1 MASVV
6 SDPNGFHRVVFKGLD
21 GKRRPLRLGKCSEKF
36 AIAVADH
43 VEAILNQAL
52 MPSRPLPRA
61 TAEWLA
67 EMSPVMEKKLVAVGL
82 IHPRDNCKALTLG
95 EFLDAYIQRRSDVK
109 PNTKVFFGHVRT
121 NLIDVFGAER
131 PLDSFT
137 GGDADDFR
145 RALMRQGDKPL
156 EAKATVKKRKPRKLS
171 PVTIARRCSMVRTY
185 FRDAVKRKLIDT
197 NPFEDIGGGP
207 KSNTERQRFI
217 DQPTIEKVI
226 AQCPNAEWRLLVA
239 LSRFGGLRIPS
250 EACLLRWRDVDW
262 SENRLLIHSPKTE
275 HHSGK
280 GTRAVPIFAEL
291 RPYLDEVFDTATKG
305 FEQLADPDGLVLAS
319 LHRDAVVKGNWKAV
333 NLRTRFEKI
342 IKRAGLATWPRL
354 WHNLRSSRQTEL
366 TETFP
371 AHVVSAWLGN
381 SERIAAQHYLQVL
394 DSHFEK
400 AARNPARTTPE
411 SGVFEPHRVT
421 KKAKPSENRGFAFE
435 RYAQRDSNPRP
446 TD

>member
-1 MASVV
+1 MASVI
-6 SDPNGFHRVVFKGLD
+6 SDPNGYHRVVFKGLD
-21 GKRRPLRLGKCSEKF
+21 GKRHPLRLGKCSEKF
-36 AIAVADH
+36 ADAVGDH
-43 VEAILNQAL
+43 IEAILNQAL

-67 EMSPVMEKKLVAVGL
+67 DMSPKMEQKLVSVGL
-82 IHPRDNCKALTLG
+82 IHPRDNTKGITLG
-95 EFLDAYIQRRSDVK
+95 KFLDAYIQRRSDVK

-131 PLDSFT
+131 PLDSLT
-137 GGDADDFR
+137 AGDADDFR
-145 RALMRQGDKPL
+145 RALLRQGEKP
-156 EAKATVKKRKPRKLS
+156 ADTKSDTKTRKPRKLA
-171 PVTIARRCSMVRTY
+171 PVTITRRCSMVRTY
-185 FRDAVKRKLIDT
+185 FRDAVKRKLIDV

-207 KSNTERQRFI
+207 KSNSERQRFI

-226 AQCPNAEWRLLVA
+226 AACPNSEWRLLVA

-262 SENRLLIHSPKTE
+262 SESRLLIHSPKTE

-291 RPYLDEVFDTATKG
+291 RPYLDEVFDAATKG
-305 FEQLADPDGLVLAS
+305 FEQLADPDGFVLAS
-319 LHRDAVVKGNWKAV
+319 LHREAATRGDWKSV

-366 TETFP
+366 TEDFP

-394 DSHFEK
+394 DTHFQK
-400 AARNPARTTPE
+400 AARIPARTTPA
-411 SGVFEPHRVT
+411 SDVFETRRVT
-421 KKAKPSENRGFAFE
+421 ENAKPSNNRGFAFE